1 MFRLGIAAWMLDDA
15 ATAVLREAMRDILLV
30 RSNLETHEGG
40 LAAAIAHY
48 ATGTETP
55 DLLFVQSRDGIE
67 VVKEQLEQLAG
78 TVSPGTQVVVLGTV
92 DSIEFY
98 RQVIELGVG
107 QYLLEPLTRDRF
119 ISAITDVFG
128 AESAV
133 ARGRII
139 AVIGAKGGVGA
150 STVAHN
156 IAWSLAAKY
165 STSVSLL
172 DLDLHWGTVG
182 IDFNHEQRSG
192 LRDAAIQLATTGSL
206 EEAFVERLFTKETD
220 HLWLLAS
227 NPSMADSETLLTPE
241 VMEGVIDTVARMSS
255 FVVLD
260 LPHVWSTAIGNTL
273 VMADEAI
280 VVAEPSLSGLRN
292 TQLLFETLNPSKPQG
307 TFLRYVVNGTG
318 LDGGTEVGEKDFAE
332 AVGSPPVL
340 TLPWA
345 PAVFRNAGAQGRMLG
360 QTKGQAKL
368 AASFTGL
375 AERVSG
381 RDKVKTPYGR
391 RKDDRR
397 PPAEKKPR
405 EGGKARL
412 LARLLRRAPKKKE

>member
-1 MFRLGIAAWMLDDA
+1 MFRLGIAAWMLDDI
-15 ATAVLREAMRDILLV
+15 ATAVLDEAMRDILLV
-30 RSNLETHEGG
+30 RSQLEKHEGG
-40 LAAAIAHY
+40 LTAAIAHY
-48 ATGTETP
+48 SAGAETP
-55 DLLFVQSRDGIE
+55 ELLFVQSRDGIA

-78 TVSPGTQVVVLGTV
+78 TVSPGTQVVVLGTI

-107 QYLLEPLTRDRF
+107 QYLLEPLTKDRF
-119 ISAITDVFG
+119 ITAITDVFG

-133 ARGRII
+133 TRGRVI

-156 IAWSLAAKY
+156 IAWALATKY
-165 STSVSLL
+165 EKPVSLL

-192 LRDAAIQLATTGSL
+192 LRDAAIQLATTGAL

-227 NPSMADSETLLTPE
+227 NPSMADSEALLTPE

-260 LPHVWSTAIGNTL
+260 LPHMWNTAIGNTL
-273 VMADEAI
+273 VMADEA
-280 VVAEPSLSGLRN
+280 VVVTEPSLSGLRN
-292 TQLLFETLNPSKPQG
+292 TQLLFETLNPAKPQG

-318 LDGGTEVGEKDFAE
+318 LDGATEVGDKDFTE
-332 AVGSPPVL
+332 AVGSAPL
-340 TLPWA
+340 LSLPWT
-345 PAVFRNAGAQGRMLG
+345 PAVFRGAGAQGRMLG

-375 AERVSG
+375 AERLSG
-381 RDKVKTPYGR
+381 RDKVKNAYGR

-397 PPAEKKPR
+397 APRGKKPAEGPKTS
-405 EGGKARL
+405 L
-412 LARLLRRAPKKKE
+412 LARLLGRKPKTKE